1 MLPQAIMLQSS
12 WNLLTERFNT
22 DERCDK
28 PSCVEG
34 VHEGSSK
41 LVYPPDRS
49 QIGRANWKYV
59 HTRAA
64 NYTEFPTEAERER
77 ELKWIQSFVY
87 TYPCRICARDF
98 TEICHRLPP
107 VVSSRKAYELWWVQA
122 HNEVNKD
129 LSKPIFKT

>member
-1 MLPQAIMLQSS
+1 MFQSS
-12 WNLLTERFNT
+12 WNSLKERFNT
-22 DERCDK
+22 DERCDH

-34 VHEGSSK
+34 VHDGSSQ

-49 QIGRANWKYV
+49 QIGRANWRYV

-64 NYTEFPTEAERER
+64 NYPESPSKTEQEA

-98 TEICHRLPP
+98 TEICQRMPP
-107 VVSSRKAYELWWVQA
+107 IVSSRKSYETWWVQA